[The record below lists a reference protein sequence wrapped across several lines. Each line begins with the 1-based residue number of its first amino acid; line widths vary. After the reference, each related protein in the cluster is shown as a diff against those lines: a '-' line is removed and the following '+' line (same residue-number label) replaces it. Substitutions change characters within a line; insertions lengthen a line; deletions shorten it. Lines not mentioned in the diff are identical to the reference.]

1 MISTF
6 TAFIDA
12 NVFYGAR
19 LRSLVLFVAQTKFY
33 RAKWSERVND
43 EWVDAVV
50 RKAKR
55 PSVKREALHA
65 TRAAMNAAIMDC
77 LVENFEHLEAGL
89 ELPGAKNNQVSA

>member
-12 NVFYGAR
+12 NVLYGAR
-19 LRSLVLFVAQTKFY
+19 LRSLVLFVAQTKLY

-55 PSVKREALHA
+55 PF
-65 TRAAMNAAIMDC
+65 IMGSRFS
-77 LVENFEHLEAGL
+77 LSLRPKLQIRNR
-89 ELPGAKNNQVSA
+89 PGDVLKIEVCSQQ

>member
-19 LRSLVLFVAQTKFY
+19 LRSLVLFVARTKLY
-33 RAKWSERVND
+33 RAKGSERVNG

-50 RKAKR
+50 RKTNW
-55 PSVKREALHA
+55 PL
-65 TRAAMNAAIMDC
+65 IMGSRFS
-77 LVENFEHLEAGL
+77 LS
-89 ELPGAKNNQVSA
+89 LPPKLQISNHPGDMLKIEVCGQQ

>member
-19 LRSLVLFVAQTKFY
+19 LRSLVLFVAQTKLY

-55 PSVKREALHA
+55 PSL
-65 TRAAMNAAIMDC
+65 T
-77 LVENFEHLEAGL
+77 
-89 ELPGAKNNQVSA
+89 VSRFFSH